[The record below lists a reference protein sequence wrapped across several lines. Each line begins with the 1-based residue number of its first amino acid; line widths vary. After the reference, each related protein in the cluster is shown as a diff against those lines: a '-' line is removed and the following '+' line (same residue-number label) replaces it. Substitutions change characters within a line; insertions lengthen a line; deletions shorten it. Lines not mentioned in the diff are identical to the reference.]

1 MSRFRLSLRTLE
13 RALLTILLSLAIVF
27 GISVAYIISTLSS
40 MEAIEKLEYF
50 RNKIP
55 TKVYD
60 IRGRLFAE
68 FFYQKREIIHFDKIP
83 KNLINALI
91 AIEDNNYFSHSG
103 IDVGGM
109 FRALVVDIFTG
120 SAKQGGSTI
129 TQQLAKRLFTE
140 SEKTIARKI
149 RELWYAL
156 QIEKKYSKQEI
167 LELYCNEIYFGHGAY
182 GIEAASQIYFQ
193 KSARDINLGECAILA
208 ALPSAPNAYS
218 PIAFPERARQRQR
231 IVLLKMAEMG
241 YITRQ
246 EADKTWESFWED
258 YSQKNLAPTL
268 SAWNIKVDKA
278 PYFTEYIRQ
287 QLVEIYGV
295 DRVNEDGLRVY
306 TTLDLDMQQAGR
318 QALQEKL
325 YQMRTNYQRSYQ
337 VYVSDI
343 RRKHLDTIDLLSSLF
358 DIGSINISGAK
369 TSTYVNNAL
378 QETWKPSLLMLSFLY
393 GLSGMND
400 VLDGSYNW
408 DPKSSR
414 TVSPE
419 GALVAIDPRNG
430 YVKTLIGGSEF
441 SPENRFNRASQAYRQ
456 PGSAFKPFVYLA
468 AIDSKLLTAGSALE
482 DAPVAYEQANGV
494 LWFPR
499 NYDRHYSG
507 RIVLRDALRWSVNII
522 TVKILD
528 LVGYE
533 RITKVASSLLHIPPN
548 DIEKRFVRAHSL
560 ALGGSEVTPFEL
572 CNAFAVLA
580 NEGKDVK
587 PISILKVY
595 DRDGKLIDDFL
606 RKRDYDRNGRPIA
619 NEQLIGK
626 DPVFILTTMLEDVTA
641 DGTAAKAKEKA
652 GLTRPISGKTGTA
665 SNWKDV
671 WFGCYTPQI
680 ASTVWIGFDDPGI
693 SLGRG
698 SSASDVAAPIV
709 MNFMASALRNEPEQ
723 WYTPPAG
730 VHKNQVC
737 RVSGK
742 APSKACKKVY
752 SEWFLEGTG
761 PDGKCEECERTGS
774 AVKNLKETERS
785 GSAGGRLDP
794 TRKDEGPSFTG
805 PHITTDDLFDD

>member
-1 MSRFRLSLRTLE
+1 MSRFRISLRTLE
-13 RALLTILLSLAIVF
+13 RTLLVILLSMAIAF
-27 GISVAYIISTLSS
+27 GISVAYIISNLSS

-60 IRGRLFAE
+60 VRGRLFAE
-68 FFYQKREIIHFDKIP
+68 FFYQKREVIHFDKIP
-83 KNLINALI
+83 KNLVNALI
-91 AIEDNNYFSHSG
+91 AIEDNAFFSHGG

-109 FRALVVDIFTG
+109 FRALMVDIFTG

-193 KSARDINLGECAILA
+193 KSARDISLGECAILA

-241 YITRQ
+241 YITRA
-246 EADKTWESFWED
+246 EADKSWESFWEE
-258 YSQKNLAPTL
+258 YNQKNLAPTL

-278 PYFTEYIRQ
+278 PYFTEYVRQ
-287 QLVEIYGV
+287 QLVDIYGV

-306 TTLDLDMQQAGR
+306 TTLDLDMQNAGER
-318 QALQEKL
+318 ALQEKL
-325 YQMRTNYQRSYQ
+325 FQMRTNYTRSYQ
-337 VYVSDI
+337 VYVSDVK
-343 RRKHLDTIDLLSSLF
+343 RKHLDAIDLISTIF
-358 DIGSINISGAK
+358 DIGSIRISAVK
-369 TSTYVNNAL
+369 TTTYVNDAL
-378 QETWKPSLLMLSFLY
+378 ESTWRPSLLMLSFMY
-393 GLSGMND
+393 GLNSMNS
-400 VLDGSYNW
+400 VIDGAYNW

-414 TVSPE
+414 NVSPE

-441 SPENRFNRASQAYRQ
+441 SPENRFNRAVQAYRQ

-468 AIDSKLLTAGSALE
+468 AIESKLLTAGSALE

-507 RIVLRDALRWSVNII
+507 RLVLRDALRWSVNII

-528 LVGYE
+528 IVGYE
-533 RITKVASSLLHIPPN
+533 RITKIASSLMHIPPN
-548 DIEKRFVRAHSL
+548 DIEKRFIRAHSL

-580 NEGKDVK
+580 NEGQDVK

-595 DRDGKLIDDFL
+595 DRDGKLVDDFL
-606 RKRDYDRNGRPIA
+606 RKRDYDKQGKPIA
-619 NEQLIGK
+619 NEQIVEK
-626 DPVFILTTMLEDVTA
+626 APVYVLTTMLEDVTA
-641 DGTAAKAKEKA
+641 DGTAAKAKEDA
-652 GLTRPISGKTGTA
+652 GITRPLAGKTGTA

-671 WFGCYTPQI
+671 WFGCFAPQI
-680 ASTVWIGFDDPGI
+680 AATVWIGFDDPGI

-709 MNFMASALRNEPEQ
+709 MKFMSSALRNEPEK
-723 WYTPPAG
+723 WYQSPAG

-761 PDGKCEECERTGS
+761 PDGKCEECERIGS
-774 AVKNLKETERS
+774 AIKNFKGTERV
-785 GSAGGRLDP
+785 GEDDGRLDP
-794 TRKDEGPSFTG
+794 TKRDEGFSITG
-805 PHITTDDLFDD
+805 PRITSDDLFVD

>member
-1 MSRFRLSLRTLE
+1 MGRFSLSLRTLE
-13 RALLTILLSLAIVF
+13 RALFVILLSMAIVF
-27 GISVAYIISTLSS
+27 GLSIAYIISTLSS

-60 IRGRLFAE
+60 VKGRLFAE
-68 FFYQKREIIHFDKIP
+68 FFYQKREVIHFDKIP
-83 KNLINALI
+83 KNLVHALV
-91 AIEDNNYFSHSG
+91 AIEDNSFFSHGG

-109 FRALVVDIFTG
+109 FRALLVDVFTG

-218 PIAFPERARQRQR
+218 PIAFPEMARQRQR

-241 YITRQ
+241 YITKQ
-246 EADKTWESFWED
+246 EADKAWEGFWEE

-268 SAWNIKVDKA
+268 SAWNVKIDKA

-287 QLVEIYGV
+287 QLVDIYGV

-306 TTLDLDMQQAGR
+306 TTLDLDMQQAGER
-318 QALQEKL
+318 VLQEKL
-325 YQMRTNYQRSYQ
+325 FQMRTNYQRSYQ
-337 VYVSDI
+337 VYVSDV
-343 RRKHLDTIDLLSSLF
+343 RKKHLDPIDLISSIF
-358 DIGSINISGAK
+358 DIGSIRISGVK
-369 TSTYVNNAL
+369 TSTYVNDSL
-378 QETWKPSLLMLSFLY
+378 ESTWKSPLLMLSFIY
-393 GLSGMND
+393 GLQGMNS
-400 VLDGSYNW
+400 VIDGAYNW

-414 TVSPE
+414 GVSPE

-441 SPENRFNRASQAYRQ
+441 SPENRFNRAVQAYRQ

-468 AIDSKLLTAGSALE
+468 AIESKDLTAGSALE

-507 RIVLRDALRWSVNII
+507 RLVLRDALRWSVNII

-528 LVGYE
+528 KVGY
-533 RITKVASSLLHIPPN
+533 RRVTKIASTLMHIPVA

-560 ALGGSEVTPFEL
+560 ALGGSEVTPYEL

-580 NEGKDVK
+580 NEGQDVQ
-587 PISILKVY
+587 PISLLKVY

-606 RKRDYDRNGRPIA
+606 RKRDYDKDERPKP
-619 NEQLIGK
+619 NQQLVEK
-626 DPVFILTTMLEDVTA
+626 EPVYILTTMLEDVTA
-641 DGTAAKAKEKA
+641 DGTAAKAKEDA
-652 GLTRPISGKTGTA
+652 GLRRPIAGKTGTA

-671 WFGCYTPQI
+671 WFACYTPQI

-709 MNFMASALRNEPEQ
+709 LKFMAYALRNEPER
-723 WYTPPAG
+723 WYKPPAG
-730 VHKNQVC
+730 VHKGSVC

-742 APSKACKKVY
+742 APTKACRKVY
-752 SEWFLEGTG
+752 GEWFLEGTG
-761 PDGKCEECERTGS
+761 PDGKCEECERIGS
-774 AVKNLKETERS
+774 AITNYRGTARVDD
-785 GSAGGRLDP
+785 GGTKRDP
-794 TRKDEGPSFTG
+794 TRDDNGLSITG
-805 PHITTDDLFDD
+805 PRISTDNLFDD